1 MAISP
6 LELRHIVECGFLP
19 MQCRC
24 SIDERGFLSIAL
36 VDPASGRNLV
46 AGSISVAELSTS
58 RAIANFIA
66 ELKTKVASSSDANI
80 RNTA

>member
-46 AGSISVAELSTS
+46 AGGILVSELNTS

-66 ELKTKVASSSDANI
+66 ELKTKVGSSSDANV